1 MNRSTARRTQGAA
14 GRLAVALALPALLA
28 LLSPLANRF
37 PAGTTSLIWT
47 LDLAAHWQWPSA
59 IAWCAACLLGT
70 VRDRRWLWGLPLA
83 ALPLLTASR
92 ALPQADG
99 GTAAL
104 IVAAANVHVS
114 NADPAR
120 LLAWLERRPAN
131 VVVVTELSPAFAA
144 ALEHDSARRYPHRA
158 LHPRSAP
165 WGVGLLSDRTLHDVT
180 TTSSAE
186 GVLRLSAT
194 VLVDGRRVRIVGVH
208 PAPPYS
214 VQLQARRDAMVR
226 AQSRRA
232 PAMPTIVAGDFN
244 ATPWS
249 RALLDPRAAN
259 LSRAT
264 GLAPTWPTH
273 WKVVPGIPIDHVL
286 ASGHWRRGAS
296 QIGPALGSDHLPVR
310 AVLHWNR

>member
-1 MNRSTARRTQGAA
+1 MNRSAARRAPGAV
-14 GRLAVALALPALLA
+14 GRFAVALALPALLG

-47 LDLAAHWQWPSA
+47 LDLAAHWQWPFA
-59 IAWCAACLLGT
+59 IAWCAACLLGAL
-70 VRDRRWLWGLPLA
+70 RDRRWLWGLPLA

-92 ALPQADG
+92 ALPQADVG
-99 GTAAL
+99 VPAL
-104 IVAAANVHVS
+104 VVAAANVHVS
-114 NADPAR
+114 NTDPAR
-120 LLAWLERRPAN
+120 LLAWLARHPAN
-131 VVVVTELSPAFAA
+131 LVVVTELSPGFAA
-144 ALEHDSARRYPHRA
+144 ALERDAARRYPHRA
-158 LHPRSAP
+158 LHPRSTP

-180 TTSSAE
+180 ATSSAQ

-194 VLVDGRRVRIVGVH
+194 VLVDGRRVRIVCVH

-214 VQLQARRDAMVR
+214 AQLHARRDAMVR
-226 AQSRRA
+226 ALSRRA
-232 PAMPTIVAGDFN
+232 TAMPTIVAGDFN

-296 QIGPALGSDHLPVR
+296 QVGPELGSDHLPVR
-310 AVLHWNR
+310 ADLYWNR